1 MESAEGMRVLL
12 DTHALIWLME
22 GSPRLGKRATSAID
36 RARQAGDA
44 AVSAI
49 SFWEVSVLEQRGRLG
64 IDRTPI
70 AWRRAV
76 LEAGIFEIAIDGEI
90 AVQAGDLGDALRD
103 PGDRFIVA
111 TALRDDRTLI
121 TADQIILDWSGR
133 LERLDASR

>member
-1 MESAEGMRVLL
+1 MRVLL

-22 GSPRLGKRATSAID
+22 GSERLGKRATSAID
-36 RARQAGDA
+36 RARQAGEA

-49 SFWEVSVLEQRGRLG
+49 SFWEVSVLEQRRRVG
-64 IDRTPI
+64 IDRTLT

-76 LEAGIFEIAIDGEI
+76 LDAGIREIAIDGEI
-90 AVQAGDLGDALRD
+90 AVQAGALGDALRD

-121 TADQIILDWSGR
+121 TADQVILDWTGR
-133 LERLDASR
+133 LERFDASR

>member
-1 MESAEGMRVLL
+1 MRVLL

-22 GSPRLGKRATSAID
+22 GSERLGKRATSAID
-36 RARQAGDA
+36 RARQAGEA

-49 SFWEVSVLEQRGRLG
+49 SFWEVSVLEQRRRVG
-64 IDRTPI
+64 IDRTPT

-76 LEAGIFEIAIDGEI
+76 LDAGIREIAIDGEI
-90 AVQAGDLGDALRD
+90 AVQAGALGDALRD

-121 TADQIILDWSGR
+121 TADQVILDWTGR
-133 LERLDASR
+133 LERFDASR

>member
-1 MESAEGMRVLL
+1 MKALL

-22 GSPRLGKRATSAID
+22 GSERLGKRASGMID
-36 RARQAGDA
+36 RARQAGEA

-49 SFWEVSVLEQRGRLG
+49 TFWEIAVLEQRRRIN
-64 IDRTPI
+64 IDRTPA

-76 LEAGIFEIAIDGEI
+76 LDAGIREIAIDGEI
-90 AVQAGDLGDALRD
+90 ALRAGALGDALRD

-111 TALRDDRTLI
+111 TALRDERTLI
-121 TADQIILDWSGR
+121 TADQIILEWSGR

>member
-1 MESAEGMRVLL
+1 MKALL

-22 GSPRLGKRATSAID
+22 GSERLGRRATAAID

-49 SFWEVSVLEQRGRLG
+49 TFWEVAVLEQRRRVG
-64 IDRTPI
+64 IDRTPT

-76 LEAGIFEIAIDGEI
+76 LDAGILEIAVDGEI
-90 AVQAGDLGDALRD
+90 AVQAGALGEALRD

-111 TALRDDRTLI
+111 TALRDDRILI
-121 TADQIILDWSGR
+121 TADQIILDWTSK
-133 LERLDASR
+133 LQRLDASR